1 MRFDAQK
8 ALIVYSGILT
18 AVVVVLLLADVSQAQ
33 PTRFGVIDVER
44 INVREPDGTLRLV
57 ISNQARFPGLP
68 VRGREIPHPNRS
80 TAGML
85 FMNEEGTET
94 GGLIWSG
101 REVNGVRESSG
112 SLTFDR
118 YEQDQVVQIF
128 EHERGTTRSSGVR
141 VFERPDGSM
150 AFDRLPA
157 IAQMP
162 RDQQEAAA
170 AAANLGGRQR
180 AFFGRESSGASSLI
194 LRDGAGRPRLRMT
207 VAAEGTARIDFLDE
221 GGRVVRSVTPAVG
234 AP

>member
-8 ALIVYSGILT
+8 ALIVYAGVLT
-18 AVVVVLLLADVSQAQ
+18 AVVIALLLTGVSQAQ
-33 PTRFGVIDVER
+33 PTRFAVIDVER
-44 INVREPDGTLRLV
+44 INIREPDGTLRLV

-68 VRGREIPHPNRS
+68 VRGREIPHPYRS
-80 TAGML
+80 TAGIL

-128 EHERGTTRSSGVR
+128 EDERGATRSSGVR
-141 VFERPDGSM
+141 VFERPEGTMD
-150 AFDRLPA
+150 FDRLPA
-157 IAQMP
+157 IAQLP
-162 RDQQEAAA
+162 RDRQAAAA
-170 AAANLGGRQR
+170 AAANLGGSQR

-194 LRDGAGRPRLRMT
+194 LRDAEGRPRLRMP
-207 VAAEGTARIDFLDE
+207 VAAEGAARIDFLDE
-221 GGRVVRSVTPAVG
+221 AGRVVRSVTPEG
-234 AP
+234 SLQ

>member
-8 ALIVYSGILT
+8 ALIVYAGVLT
-18 AVVVVLLLADVSQAQ
+18 AVVIALLLSGVSQAR
-33 PTRFGVIDVER
+33 PTRFAVIDVER

-94 GGLIWSG
+94 GGLMWSG
-101 REVNGVRESSG
+101 REANGVRESGG

-128 EHERGTTRSSGVR
+128 EDERGPTRSSGLR
-141 VFERPDGSM
+141 VFEQPNEPL
-150 AFDRLPA
+150 AFDRFEDIGRLP
-157 IAQMP
+157 P
-162 RDQQEAAA
+162 DQQEAAYA
-170 AAANLGGRQR
+170 GANAGGRQR
-180 AFFGRESSGASSLI
+180 AFFGREASGASSLV
-194 LRDGAGRPRLRMT
+194 LRDAEGRPRLRMS
-207 VAAEGTARIDFLDE
+207 VSAEGAARIDFLDE
-221 GGRVVRSVTPAVG
+221 AERVVRSVTPEG
-234 AP
+234 SLQ